1 MTTSPCGHL
10 LSCDDMALPRERFRE
25 RLVEIVSRTLNLQQ
39 TIDPT
44 AFDGL
49 LKTPDDWRL
58 ADYVDV
64 ILTAYGTALDS
75 QSMPSGIEIT

>member
-25 RLVEIVSRTLNLQQ
+25 RLVEIVNQALNLQQ
-39 TIDPT
+39 AVDPA

-49 LKTPDDWRL
+49 LAAPDDWRL

-64 ILTAYGTALDS
+64 ILAAYGTALDS